1 MGRLLRNWFQRFM
14 YGRYGTDQ
22 LNRCLLG
29 VYLVLLAAHLL
40 LGGQLLYTLSL
51 AAAALLLFRSLSR
64 NFTARRAENTKFLKW
79 SDPAVRWLRLR
90 RTISRD
96 KEHRYFKCPRC
107 SQYLR
112 VPKGKGTITITCRSC
127 GTSFQEK
134 S

>member
-1 MGRLLRNWFQRFM
+1 MLRNWFQRFM

-22 LNRCLLG
+22 LNQCLLAA
-29 VYLVLLAAHLL
+29 YLVLLVAHLL
-40 LGGQLLYTLSL
+40 LGWPLLYVLSL
-51 AAAALLLFRSLSR
+51 AAAAILIFRSLSR
-64 NFTARRAENTKFLKW
+64 NLTARRTENTKFLKW
-79 SDPAVRWLRLR
+79 SAPAVRWLRLR
-90 RTISRD
+90 RTMSRD

-112 VPKGKGTITITCRSC
+112 VPKGKGKITVTCRSC